1 MHQAAR
7 SSDENVAGVTA
18 SADEAVEGRKFIR
31 KITSLIIVA
40 GAVLITLYVWGIIE
54 RHPRTDDATA
64 RANVVGIAPRVAG
77 QILKLNVQDNQA
89 VKEGDVLFE
98 IDPED
103 YRLVLEKAKADL
115 AALDRQIAQAH
126 STLQRLEP
134 LLPKKFTTAEN
145 VDEARTKLTTL
156 QAQREGVVATINLE
170 ELHLSYCKVIA
181 PFSGR
186 VINLNISAG
195 AHVTTGV
202 PVFSLLD
209 TSKWYVIANF
219 REAEIRHMAPG
230 SEAIVYLSSA
240 PNQRFRG
247 KVQGIGWAVKPEGE
261 IDLPPSGV
269 PYVKRELNWVRVA
282 QRFPVRIEVENPDQD
297 LFRMGASAV
306 AIIDGPPRHNR
317 NERDQLQVAERNRR
331 LLPFGSLEWFKREL
345 APTPERARRTA
356 IMVAAAVLCVIISMT
371 LQVPELSVTA
381 YMPFF
386 MSKESKFLT
395 TLTGVIGL
403 IGLTIGIGVSLLLYK
418 FTYGHP
424 ELRIP
429 GMAIALFL
437 GMWVSRIFVLGPLG
451 FLIGFVVAVSQSVGE
466 AVPSPELLVRG
477 LLWLWVAIAYGAG
490 LTVVLNLLFL
500 PDAPGPPAHL
510 PKPKSFF
517 VSGRVH

>member
-7 SSDENVAGVTA
+7 SSDENFAGVTA

-31 KITSLIIVA
+31 KIMSLIIVA

-77 QILKLNVQDNQA
+77 QILKLNVQDDQA

-103 YRLVLEKAKADL
+103 YRLTLEKAKADL
-115 AALDRQIAQAH
+115 AALDRQIAQAG
-126 STLQRLEP
+126 SSLRRLEP

-156 QAQREGVVATINLE
+156 QAQREGVVATINLD
-170 ELHLSYCKVIA
+170 
-181 PFSGR
+181 
-186 VINLNISAG
+186 ISAG
-195 AHVTTGV
+195 AHVSTGV

-219 REAEIRHMAPG
+219 REAEIRQMAPG

-282 QRFPVRIEVENPDQD
+282 QRFPVRIEVENPDVD

-306 AIIDGPPRHNR
+306 AII
-317 NERDQLQVAERNRR
+317 
-331 LLPFGSLEWFKREL
+331 K
-345 APTPERARRTA
+345 
-356 IMVAAAVLCVIISMT
+356 
-371 LQVPELSVTA
+371 
-381 YMPFF
+381 
-386 MSKESKFLT
+386 
-395 TLTGVIGL
+395 
-403 IGLTIGIGVSLLLYK
+403 
-418 FTYGHP
+418 
-424 ELRIP
+424 
-429 GMAIALFL
+429 
-437 GMWVSRIFVLGPLG
+437 
-451 FLIGFVVAVSQSVGE
+451 
-466 AVPSPELLVRG
+466 
-477 LLWLWVAIAYGAG
+477 
-490 LTVVLNLLFL
+490 
-500 PDAPGPPAHL
+500 GPPA
-510 PKPKSFF
+510 K
-517 VSGRVH
+517 